1 MVAGVAGGLAERY
14 DLDPALVRTVWAILV
29 IPTGGAALLV
39 YLIMAFVVPEAEP
52 ESGLPSWMAG
62 GSASPWPPSGS
73 SPAGVTP
80 SAADPARPGNAPP
93 PPPPPSGGWAGLP
106 GPGAGPGTGPSA
118 GPGTGPSA
126 GPGTGPAGPAA
137 PGGPPAGRPGTASWT
152 SRRARRDDDRGGT
165 IALGLILVGVG
176 GWFLVRQLF
185 PSFDLGAAWPVVA
198 VVAGAVLVFG
208 SLRPRRRDG

>member
-1 MVAGVAGGLAERY
+1 
-14 DLDPALVRTVWAILV
+14 
-29 IPTGGAALLV
+29 
-39 YLIMAFVVPEAEP
+39 MAFVVPEAEP

-62 GSASPWPPSGS
+62 GSASPWPSSGS

-80 SAADPARPGNAPP
+80 SAADPARAGDAPP
-93 PPPPPSGGWAGLP
+93 PPPPPSGGSAGLP
-106 GPGAGPGTGPSA
+106 GPGAGPGA
-118 GPGTGPSA
+118 
-126 GPGTGPAGPAA
+126 GPAGPAA
-137 PGGPPAGRPGTASWT
+137 PGGPPAGWPGTASST

-176 GWFLVRQLF
+176 GWFLVRQLV

-198 VVAGAVLVFG
+198 VVAGAVLVLG